1 MQCPYC
7 KSKESKVIDKR
18 TTDRGN
24 ATRRRRQCLGCSKRF
39 TTYERS
45 ETLDLFVVKKDGQ
58 KESFDRHKLLL
69 SLSKACEKR
78 PIEQDKIDNLV
89 GEVLQRLIAL
99 RKNEVESH
107 TIGEVVMNL
116 LKNLDD
122 VAYIRFASVY
132 REFKDIHDFQKEVLQ
147 ISSASEFADR
157 PSEDTPSWL
166 SVKEAVATFGL
177 PERTLRRYISQRKV
191 RSRLENRVRLVY
203 ANDIRPPKNDEKQG
217 RWVDV
222 KSAVSISGM
231 SERTIRRHVSQGKIK
246 SSLVNGK
253 RLVYVKNQQKN
264 LAKQTNQNQA
274 N

>member
-7 KSKESKVIDKR
+7 KSNESKVVDKR
-18 TTDRGN
+18 TTDKGN
-24 ATRRRRQCLGCSKRF
+24 ATRRRRQCLECSKRF

-45 ETLDLFVVKKDGQ
+45 ETLDLSVIKKNGQ
-58 KESFDRHKLLL
+58 RESFDRHKLRI

-78 PIEQDKIDNLV
+78 PIDQDSIDNIV
-89 GEVLQRLIAL
+89 GEVLQRLLAL

-107 TIGEVVMNL
+107 VIGEVVMEL
-116 LKNLDD
+116 LKGLDD

-147 ISSASEFADR
+147 ISETSQFDVR
-157 PSEDTPSWL
+157 PSEDTSAWL
-166 SVKEAVATFGL
+166 SVKEAVAIFGL

-217 RWVDV
+217 VWVDV
-222 KSAVSISGM
+222 KAAMSFVGM
-231 SERTIRRHVSQGKIK
+231 SERTIRRHVAQGKIK

-253 RLVYVKNQQKN
+253 RLVYVNRQS
-264 LAKQTNQNQA
+264 
-274 N
+274 